1 MCVRRCAQAKETN
14 SIWIW
19 PYHATEWDPPPF
31 VFRLETQKHW
41 AELTIEFAR
50 CQVIGCLSLDLQV
63 SRHLAC
69 VVFWFSLQHSKTQK
83 YYIQFWGFGLSWK
96 FKHSADAAFETAV
109 MKQVWIV
116 VCLERVCARKVAC
129 AFLIWTASLTQVTS
143 LAPSAFDFVTSILKF
158 LIHFPLAWEVASNM
172 SNKRWY
178 IHVC

>member
-41 AELTIEFAR
+41 AELTIEFVR

-116 VCLERVCARKVAC
+116 
-129 AFLIWTASLTQVTS
+129 ASLSRKGLHPQGCLLPFSSGLLHS
-143 LAPSAFDFVTSILKF
+143 LRSHPWPRQHLILWLPFWNFSSISL
-158 LIHFPLAWEVASNM
+158 
-172 SNKRWY
+172 
-178 IHVC
+178 